1 MNIGVLTLPDLP
13 LSAQLQSRFDV
24 ERVIADRYEVRELI
38 GSGGMADVHRAYDQR
53 LSRLVAIK
61 VLRADLARDPS
72 FQTRFRREAQAAA
85 GLNHP
90 SIVSVHDTGTDD
102 HEWGKVPFIVM
113 EYVEGTTIRD
123 VLREKKLP
131 TVTRSLQIVRDI
143 LDALDYSHEHGIVHR
158 DIKPGNVMITPDGE
172 IKVMD
177 FGIAKALDDVDAT
190 ITHAWTVVG
199 TAQYLSPEQ
208 ARGETADARSDIYAT
223 GCLLYELLVGK
234 PPFVAE
240 TPVAVAYKHANAVL
254 VPPSK
259 LVSGLPPGLD
269 NVLSHALTKDPAL
282 RYQTA
287 ALMREDID
295 RLLAG
300 VRVKAPAEPRRKRTK
315 RSWIIP
321 ILLVSLLV
329 AGSATAYLIVTGKIG
344 TSNSAIMTR
353 EVSGFTLEEARG
365 ALSQFQIVVKRASD
379 LRTPKDRVITQNPP
393 AGSKL
398 PANSTITLTFSD
410 GPGNTTVP
418 TTLLGQPLEKARQIL
433 TSAGLVIAQTNPVN
447 SELTPGTVLAVTPV
461 AGSTVQ
467 AGSGVT
473 LEVASGN
480 IAVPKV
486 TGMSEIDA
494 RTTLI
499 SLGFLPNEVQA
510 FDPSFPINT
519 VLAQAPNPGT
529 VKIVGSGVTITINTL
544 IPIPV
549 PIPAPS

>member
-1 MNIGVLTLPDLP
+1 MNLIVLVLIRVLI
-13 LSAQLQSRFDV
+13 SAPPQRRFDM

-38 GSGGMADVHRAYDQR
+38 GSGGMADVYRAYDRR

-61 VLRADLARDPS
+61 ILRADLARDPS

-123 VLREKKLP
+123 VVREKKLP

-143 LDALDYSHEHGIVHR
+143 LNALDYSHEHGIVHR

-208 ARGETADARSDIYAT
+208 TRGETADARSDIYAT
-223 GCLLYELLVGK
+223 GCLLYELVVGA

-240 TPVAVAYKHANAVL
+240 TPVAVAYRHANDAV
-254 VPPSK
+254 VPASS
-259 LVSGLPPGLD
+259 LVSGIPPGLD
-269 NVLSHALTKDPAL
+269 NVLSHALTKDPNL

-300 VRVKAPAEPRRKRTK
+300 TRVKAPAEPRVKKSKRA
-315 RSWIIP
+315 WLIP
-321 ILLVSLLV
+321 ILLASLLV

-344 TSNSAIMTR
+344 TANSAITTR
-353 EVSGFTLEEARG
+353 DVSGFTLEEARG
-365 ALSQFQIVVKRASD
+365 ALSQFQLVIRRASD
-379 LRTPKDRVITQNPP
+379 LRTPKDLVITQNPP
-393 AGSKL
+393 GGSKL
-398 PANSTITLTFSD
+398 QANSTIILTLSD
-410 GPGNTTVP
+410 GPSSTTVP
-418 TTLLGQPLEKARQIL
+418 STLLGKTLEQARQIL
-433 TSAGLVIAQTNPVN
+433 NAAGLVIAQTNPIN
-447 SELTPGTVLAVTPV
+447 SDQPPGTVLGVTPV
-461 AGSTVQ
+461 AGSTAQ
-467 AGSGVT
+467 AGSGVS
-473 LEVASGN
+473 LDIASGN
-480 IAVPKV
+480 VAVPNV
-486 TGMSEIDA
+486 LGLSEIAA
-494 RTTLI
+494 RTILI
-499 SLGFLPNEVQA
+499 HAGFLTKEIQA
-510 FDPSFPINT
+510 LDPSSPMTT
-519 VLAQAPNPGT
+519 VLAQAPDPGT
-529 VKIVGSGVTITINTL
+529 VKLLGSSVTITINTL
-544 IPIPV
+544 LQVPV
-549 PIPAPS
+549 PLPAPS

>member
-1 MNIGVLTLPDLP
+1 M
-13 LSAQLQSRFDV
+13 

-38 GSGGMADVHRAYDQR
+38 GSGGMADVYRAYDRR

-61 VLRADLARDPS
+61 ILRADLARDPS

-208 ARGETADARSDIYAT
+208 TRGETADARSDIYAT
-223 GCLLYELLVGK
+223 GCLLYELLVGQ

-240 TPVAVAYKHANAVL
+240 TPVAVAYKHANDVL
-254 VPPSK
+254 VPASK
-259 LVSGLPPGLD
+259 LVSGLPAGLN
-269 NVLSHALTKDPAL
+269 NVLSHALTKDPTL

-300 VRVKAPAEPRRKRTK
+300 VRVKAPAVARVKKQKRR
-315 RSWIIP
+315 WILP
-321 ILLVSLLV
+321 TLLVALLL
-329 AGSATAYLIVTGKIG
+329 AGSATAYLIVTGRIG
-344 TSNSAIMTR
+344 NTKSVITTR
-353 EVSGFTLEEARG
+353 DVSGFTLEEARG
-365 ALSQFQIVVKRASD
+365 ALSQFQIVVQHASD
-379 LRTPKDRVITQNPP
+379 VRTPKDRVITQNPRP
-393 AGSKL
+393 GTKL
-398 PANSTITLTFSD
+398 TSNSTITLTMSD
-410 GPGNTTVP
+410 GPGDTTVP
-418 TTLLGQPLEKARQIL
+418 ATLLGMSLSQARQTL
-433 TSAGLVIAQTNPVN
+433 TEAGLVIAQTNPVD
-447 SELTPGTVLAVTPV
+447 SVQTPGTVLAVTPV
-461 AGSTVQ
+461 GGTTLQ

-473 LEVASGN
+473 LDIASGN
-480 IAVPKV
+480 VAVPSV
-486 TGMSEIDA
+486 LGMSEIDA
-494 RTTLI
+494 RTILTQA
-499 SLGFLPNEVQA
+499 GFLPKVVQA
-510 FDPSFPINT
+510 NDPASPMNT
-519 VLAQAPNPGT
+519 VLAQAPKAGT
-529 VKIVGSGVTITINTL
+529 VRIVGTGVTITINT
-544 IPIPV
+544 PP
-549 PIPAPS
+549 PAPPPTPAPS